1 MKIQHLHDHR
11 GFADAKLQK
20 HNLFTT
26 DRFFLDVYCLRPGQA
41 QSPHAHGK
49 SDKVYLVLDGR
60 PTVEVDGESK
70 ELREGDAVLCP
81 AGSSHGLRNAGPG
94 DARVL
99 VMMTPPPEKT

>member
-1 MKIQHLHDHR
+1 
-11 GFADAKLQK
+11 
-20 HNLFTT
+20 
-26 DRFFLDVYCLRPGQA
+26 
-41 QSPHAHGK
+41 
-49 SDKVYLVLDGR
+49 
-60 PTVEVDGESK
+60 VEVDGESK